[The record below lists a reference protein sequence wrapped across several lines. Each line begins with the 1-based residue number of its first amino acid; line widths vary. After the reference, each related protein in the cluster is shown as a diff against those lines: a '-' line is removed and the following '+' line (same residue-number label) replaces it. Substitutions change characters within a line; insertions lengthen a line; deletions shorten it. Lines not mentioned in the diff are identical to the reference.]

1 MCMDGASMNKEP
13 ARLTVEEEQAREKAI
28 DFYRYVGKTDA
39 EAMRLAW
46 ADLQKAFPRLRGY
59 ESATEVAK

>member
-1 MCMDGASMNKEP
+1 MGASMNKEP
-13 ARLTVEEEQAREKAI
+13 AQLTVEEEKAREKAI

-46 ADLQKAFPRLRGY
+46 ADLQKAFPRLKVYDR
-59 ESATEVAK
+59 ATEVAK

>member
-1 MCMDGASMNKEP
+1 MNKEP
-13 ARLTVEEEQAREKAI
+13 AQLTVEEEQAREKAI

-46 ADLQKAFPRLRGY
+46 ADIQKAFPRLRGY
-59 ESATEVAK
+59 DSATKIAK

>member
-1 MCMDGASMNKEP
+1 MNKEP
-13 ARLTVEEEQAREKAI
+13 AQLTVEEEQAREKAI

-46 ADLQKAFPRLRGY
+46 ADLQKAFPRLKVY
-59 ESATEVAK
+59 DSATEVAT

>member
-1 MCMDGASMNKEP
+1 MCKDEVSMNKEP
-13 ARLTVEEEQAREKAI
+13 AQLTAEEEQAREKAI

-46 ADLQKAFPRLRGY
+46 LDIQKAFPRLRVY
-59 ESATEVAK
+59 DCATKVAK